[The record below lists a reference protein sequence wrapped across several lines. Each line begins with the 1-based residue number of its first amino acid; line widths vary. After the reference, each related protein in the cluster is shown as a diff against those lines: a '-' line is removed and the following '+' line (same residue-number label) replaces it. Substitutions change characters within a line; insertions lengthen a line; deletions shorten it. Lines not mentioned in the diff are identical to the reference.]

1 MYKFDIDIAKI
12 FASTAVGAVTL
23 PSITYGAFLLGGI
36 SVTGPIAGGY
46 FASMMGASIPAG
58 SSLAL
63 IQSIAMSQG
72 TYVYGSMLGASIGGL
87 LGFKNYLKENN
98 P

>member
-1 MYKFDIDIAKI
+1 MYKYDIDTAKI
-12 FASTAVGAVTL
+12 FVNTVVGAVTL

-58 SSLAL
+58 SLLAL
-63 IQSIAMSQG
+63 IQSVAMSQS
-72 TYVYGSMLGASIGGL
+72 TYVYGSMIGASIGGL
-87 LGFKNYLKENN
+87 LGFKNNMKPNN